1 MGKLFLCLIVSLSL
15 IPELVATTWYV
26 DATVGDDA
34 NVGSAQMSPFK
45 SIQKAIDVAAPND
58 MVRVNDGTYGP
69 IVSSNKCIRIESA
82 NGAKRTIIRA
92 AGSYLGGV
100 EERCATLSDINEIY
114 PILDGGGSDSTE
126 SRKTVLVGFCL
137 QGGEVGEWG
146 GGVFGGTLIDCV
158 IEECYGQVEGGGA
171 CGSSMTN
178 CVVRKCGSY
187 FGSGTF
193 YCDCTSCLIVDNS
206 AGPGAGTA
214 AFGGTLVNC
223 TIANNTYSQWS
234 RKDEWMSSVSQGY
247 DSGVAGLDWCDA
259 VNCIVYSNVAYCI
272 DHPEEGSWAADVASR
287 VTTKSC
293 WISKDPNFIDV
304 AHGDYRVLP
313 TSPCV
318 DNGATDV
325 DLTEKDVGGRPRIVN
340 GRVDI
345 GAYELQQNEVDG
357 RLVVEFD
364 LGGHATRVGGGEL
377 SQAVKYG
384 EKVVAPEFVAD
395 NGWLFIGWDMD
406 FSWLSIGCYKI
417 TALWLQVCTVTFD
430 LGDHCHRTGGG
441 ELVQVCTNNCAVYPP
456 EVGVDEGW
464 IFVDWNWPTPSAC
477 EDATITPDCRK
488 LADNVEVLSG
498 SVKTSRT
505 LSADMT
511 YVVKGTVSVLSTVQL
526 EIPVGTVVK
535 FMPNSSLMVLNG
547 ATCLA
552 KGVVFTHV
560 ADDTVGG
567 DTLLDGNAMQP
578 EQDKYWVKGVTDDD
592 TTEYR
597 YFTKPTVTLSGTIV
611 KDEAWSGHQ
620 VYHVTGNLT
629 IQNGV
634 TLTVDPGAI
643 VKFDAG
649 RSLTVSSGGTLNAI
663 GTRAQ
668 PIVFTSIKDDDW
680 GGDTNGDGDATKA
693 AAGDWA
699 RIYAGG
705 TVNMTF
711 CRVANCNNNGDNGA
725 IHGTGGKVTLN
736 NCLLERSV
744 YELVR
749 MNSGSFVAYNCIFR
763 DASMGF
769 GYFGGSGTKCYNCVI
784 ADVSEGVRAS
794 NKYFYNCIFYR
805 VLNFGSAGNSYNCCF
820 YNPPDYVNSAQ
831 SFSSVG
837 RNGNF
842 WADPKFK
849 DPANGDFSLQDGS
862 PCIDAGNGSYAP
874 ATDYYGQTRQ
884 TVDAETAKGTKA
896 ANGNYP
902 DIGIYEVMP
911 GDVKADVDLTV
922 TSVTAPATMRVGDE
936 VTVSWTVKNA
946 GTAYAAGLWRDKAE
960 IVCVNGTVVELGET
974 TVSASLA
981 PGAEQGFSAKWTVPS
996 AQTGSVRVRVT
1007 TNAERDIFE
1016 GTLVANNAC
1025 LATDETEL
1033 SLPQCDIPADGSS
1046 ATLAVSGRAAASY
1059 ALGTDFAAGGFLVVR
1074 SSGKIVARTGNGQV
1088 PTADTYY
1095 GASIK
1100 VTDDTWLVSVPE
1112 GGQAY
1117 LVIENEGEATADVE
1131 IAYQKGEFALYDTGE
1146 SVTYTKGFGNDLVL
1160 TVYGNGFAG
1169 GGGHGVTALPGE
1181 MSVALV
1187 GAGTVI
1193 EAADVTVSGNGTV
1206 ANVTFAESSCLAGDY
1221 HLRLAKSG
1229 QTIVQDGNPI
1239 TIKNR
1244 ATGILPKPAELEYSL
1259 EMLSTVR
1266 QGREYM
1272 GYIVY
1277 GNKGKGAGTAPYLR
1291 VTASNGS
1298 QVRFSQSDA
1307 WSTELELMGISQT
1320 YPASQVKAG
1329 ESVKVPFYYMTSG
1342 TSAEVKLGVATA
1354 ADGDFPWETNGR
1366 YMRPSW
1372 ASDEFW
1378 ELAFAILKANVGTTW
1393 GDWIKRMR
1401 YNSDYMMKLG
1411 KPTYRLE
1418 PLWQLEVN
1426 EALGVDHAVSTLAG
1440 GTDLARS
1447 GRGMGLALRRSYG
1460 AAFYS
1465 RFKRGLFGYG
1475 WSDNYSVW
1483 AELQDSGATLAIHS
1497 GDGSTYRFYKTNG
1510 VWTPE
1515 DARDKTKVNE
1525 TSDEY
1530 VLTYRSGTVQRIGK
1544 SNMHVASIADNQGN
1558 EIAFTYFGKF
1568 VVGGGVGANIHHKL
1582 VHVEHTDGQALD
1594 FAYDDEGRIVSATDD
1609 QGRTVS
1615 YAYDGDLLV
1624 AVTAFN
1630 GLVTRYSYYPAD
1642 GTPTS
1647 RALRQI
1653 VYPDGNTKDFTYDA
1667 AGRVATSA
1675 VNGNLMMTEIVRGEF
1690 GSYKTIA
1697 PNGGVSSVS
1706 VGAAGEVLETVNALG
1721 QKVTR
1726 TYTDDTLLESMVG
1739 PTGKRSKI
1747 AYDADGN
1754 AVKATDAAGASTTFA
1769 YTSDFGSLAKVTD
1782 ARGNSFNYG
1791 YDKLGRSEQIGYADN
1806 SMERIEYS
1814 DRGDITNSVN
1824 RRGQSVAYTYDRE
1837 GNVLSEV
1844 WETGRTL
1851 TWEYDAKG
1859 NCTRATD
1866 SETGAVTM
1874 EYDANERLS
1883 RIAYPNGHG
1892 FTYAYD
1898 AFGHVTAR
1906 TSFDGFAQK
1915 YEYDALGRLAK
1926 LTDGDGNPFLENVY
1940 DETTGQLWLMKYG
1953 NGTIVSNSYDILGR
1967 TIGIYHLVGSAP
1979 RADRTS
1985 DATPVGSAP
1994 RADRLAFFEY
2004 AYDAEGRRI
2013 SQTTAEG
2020 VERYTYDT
2028 AGQLTDV
2035 TYPDGTEEH
2044 FRYDAVGNRLSAN
2057 GDTYEVNNLNQYTSV
2072 GSAPRADRTSFEYD
2086 LDGNMTKRIDSTG
2099 TTEYFYDLQN
2109 RLVAV
2114 SNETADIRW
2123 ACVYDVFGNR
2133 VKVIDHGTVT
2143 EKVFVQGALPSV
2155 AEEYS
2160 GTTLKKR
2167 KIGMGS
2173 TSFAAIEG
2181 GNVSYSH
2188 EDGRMSTCVVSDA
2201 DGKVKSTCAVKAFG
2215 EARVGNA
2222 HNFVDMLGVEYDDA
2236 TGLYFMRNRYYD
2248 AGLGRFVQVDP
2259 ISIYGGLVN
2268 LYCYCSND
2276 AVSYSDFDG
2285 MEAQPSSSQY
2295 LKVIDCQEIQPRG
2308 HPSAPPKSPMNPG
2321 KIVKISTISSAGA
2334 VGASEAAGGGTAV
2347 AGGVGAGGTIVLGTG
2362 AFVGSFYGTIWIKG
2376 FSSGVFGYECS
2387 DTNVHFA
2394 GIDKV
2399 SAAGQSTGAGLRQKF
2414 TGQSGGRGGPPDCE
2428 KNPEDPRCPKN
2439 PFQGINLEHNG
2450 HPTESTGQNL
2460 FISW

>member
-1 MGKLFLCLIVSLSL
+1 MK
-15 IPELVATTWYV
+15 
-26 DATVGDDA
+26 
-34 NVGSAQMSPFK
+34 
-45 SIQKAIDVAAPND
+45 
-58 MVRVNDGTYGP
+58 
-69 IVSSNKCIRIESA
+69 
-82 NGAKRTIIRA
+82 
-92 AGSYLGGV
+92 
-100 EERCATLSDINEIY
+100 
-114 PILDGGGSDSTE
+114 
-126 SRKTVLVGFCL
+126 
-137 QGGEVGEWG
+137 
-146 GGVFGGTLIDCV
+146 
-158 IEECYGQVEGGGA
+158 
-171 CGSSMTN
+171 
-178 CVVRKCGSY
+178 
-187 FGSGTF
+187 
-193 YCDCTSCLIVDNS
+193 
-206 AGPGAGTA
+206 
-214 AFGGTLVNC
+214 
-223 TIANNTYSQWS
+223 
-234 RKDEWMSSVSQGY
+234 
-247 DSGVAGLDWCDA
+247 
-259 VNCIVYSNVAYCI
+259 
-272 DHPEEGSWAADVASR
+272 
-287 VTTKSC
+287 
-293 WISKDPNFIDV
+293 
-304 AHGDYRVLP
+304 
-313 TSPCV
+313 
-318 DNGATDV
+318 
-325 DLTEKDVGGRPRIVN
+325 
-340 GRVDI
+340 
-345 GAYELQQNEVDG
+345 
-357 RLVVEFD
+357 
-364 LGGHATRVGGGEL
+364 
-377 SQAVKYG
+377 
-384 EKVVAPEFVAD
+384 
-395 NGWLFIGWDMD
+395 
-406 FSWLSIGCYKI
+406 
-417 TALWLQVCTVTFD
+417 
-430 LGDHCHRTGGG
+430 
-441 ELVQVCTNNCAVYPP
+441 
-456 EVGVDEGW
+456 
-464 IFVDWNWPTPSAC
+464 
-477 EDATITPDCRK
+477 
-488 LADNVEVLSG
+488 
-498 SVKTSRT
+498 
-505 LSADMT
+505 
-511 YVVKGTVSVLSTVQL
+511 
-526 EIPVGTVVK
+526 
-535 FMPNSSLMVLNG
+535 
-547 ATCLA
+547 
-552 KGVVFTHV
+552 
-560 ADDTVGG
+560 
-567 DTLLDGNAMQP
+567 
-578 EQDKYWVKGVTDDD
+578 
-592 TTEYR
+592 
-597 YFTKPTVTLSGTIV
+597 
-611 KDEAWSGHQ
+611 
-620 VYHVTGNLT
+620 
-629 IQNGV
+629 
-634 TLTVDPGAI
+634 
-643 VKFDAG
+643 
-649 RSLTVSSGGTLNAI
+649 
-663 GTRAQ
+663 
-668 PIVFTSIKDDDW
+668 
-680 GGDTNGDGDATKA
+680 
-693 AAGDWA
+693 
-699 RIYAGG
+699 
-705 TVNMTF
+705 
-711 CRVANCNNNGDNGA
+711 
-725 IHGTGGKVTLN
+725 
-736 NCLLERSV
+736 
-744 YELVR
+744 
-749 MNSGSFVAYNCIFR
+749 
-763 DASMGF
+763 
-769 GYFGGSGTKCYNCVI
+769 
-784 ADVSEGVRAS
+784 
-794 NKYFYNCIFYR
+794 
-805 VLNFGSAGNSYNCCF
+805 NCCF
-820 YNPPDYVNSAQ
+820 YNPEGYSKRSCTKDGIDGCLY
-831 SFSSVG
+831 
-837 RNGNF
+837 
-842 WADPKFK
+842 ADPRFSN
-849 DPANGDFSLQDGS
+849 PAYPDEEGWRIDIGS
-862 PCIDAGNGSYAP
+862 PCIDAGNGSYAS

-884 TVDAETAKGTKA
+884 TIDAATAKGTKA

-922 TSVTAPATMRVGDE
+922 TLVTAPATMRVGDE
-936 VTVSWTVKNA
+936 VIVSWTVKNE
-946 GTAYAAGLWRDKAE
+946 GTAYAAGSWRDKAE
-960 IVCVNGTVVELGET
+960 IVCANGTVIGLGET

-1025 LATDETEL
+1025 LATDGTEL
-1033 SLPQCDIPADGSS
+1033 SLPQCEIPADGSS
-1046 ATLAVSGRAAASY
+1046 ATLAVPGSGVVSY
-1059 ALGTDFAAGGFLVVR
+1059 ALGTDFAAGGYLVMR
-1074 SSGKIVARTGNGQV
+1074 TEGKVVVRTGNGQV

-1095 GASIK
+1095 GAPIK
-1100 VTDDTWLVSVPE
+1100 VADDTWLVSVPE

-1117 LVIENEGEATADVE
+1117 LAVENEGEATADVE

-1146 SVTYTKGFGNDLVL
+1146 SVTYTKGFGNDFVL

-1187 GAGTVI
+1187 GAGNVI
-1193 EAADVTVSGNGTV
+1193 GAADVTVSGNGTV

-1221 HLRLAKSG
+1221 HLRLVKSG
-1229 QTIVQDGNPI
+1229 QTIVQEGNPI
-1239 TIKNR
+1239 TIRDR

-1277 GNKGKGAGTAPYLR
+1277 GNKGKGVGTAPYLR

-1320 YPASQVKAG
+1320 YPASQIKAG

-1401 YNSDYMMKLG
+1401 HNSDYMMKLG

-1447 GRGMGLALRRSYG
+1447 GRGMGLALSRSYG

-1465 RFKRGLFGYG
+1465 RFKKGLFGYG

-1483 AELQDSGATLAIHS
+1483 AELQDSGSTLAIHS

-1510 VWTPE
+1510 AWAPE
-1515 DARDKTKVNE
+1515 DARDKTKVTE

-1530 VLTYRSGTVQRIGK
+1530 VLTYRSGMVQRIGK
-1544 SNMHVASIADNQGN
+1544 SNMRVTSIADNQGN
-1558 EIAFTYFGKF
+1558 GIAFTY
-1568 VVGGGVGANIHHKL
+1568 VDGGHGVTAL
-1582 VHVEHTDGQALD
+1582 PVRVEHTDGQALT
-1594 FAYDDEGRIVSATDD
+1594 FAYDGDKLVSATDD

-1630 GLVTRYSYYPAD
+1630 GLVTRYGYYPAD

-1721 QKVTR
+1721 QKVAR
-1726 TYTDDTLLESMVG
+1726 TYTGNTLLESMVG

-1769 YTSDFGSLAKVTD
+1769 YTSDYGSLAKVTD

-1791 YDKLGRSEQIGYADN
+1791 YDKFGRSEQIGYADN

-1859 NCTRATD
+1859 NCTKATD

-1898 AFGHVTAR
+1898 AFGRVTAR

-1926 LTDGDGNPFLENVY
+1926 LTDGDGNLFLENVY

-1985 DATPVGSAP
+1985 DATQVGSAP

-2013 SQTTAEG
+2013 TQTTAEG

-2028 AGQLTDV
+2028 VGQLTDV

-2044 FRYDAVGNRLSAN
+2044 FRYDAVGNRVTAN

-2133 VKVIDHGTVT
+2133 VKVIDHGMVT
-2143 EKVFVQGALPSV
+2143 EKVFVQGSLQSV

-2160 GTTLKKR
+2160 GSTLKKR

-2173 TSFAAIEG
+2173 TTYVAIEG

-2215 EARVGNA
+2215 EARVGDA

-2259 ISIYGGLVN
+2259 IGLAAGDVDIYGYCKNAPEQCVDPSGLTYFDIICKKMSEWFYNRKNPCLDPKYAQEHPNECRPKNGSKGSQFMFGKYNQGSHQVN
-2268 LYCYCSND
+2268 LPGGGKSGDNEIGLAFHPVDYVRDNFHP
-2276 AVSYSDFDG
+2276 VDF
-2285 MEAQPSSSQY
+2285 AQ
-2295 LKVIDCQEIQPRG
+2295 D
-2308 HPSAPPKSPMNPG
+2308 HPYVTGA
-2321 KIVKISTISSAGA
+2321 IVAGA
-2334 VGASEAAGGGTAV
+2334 VIVLLPEETTAAI
-2347 AGGVGAGGTIVLGTG
+2347 VGAIGYAGMML
-2362 AFVGSFYGTIWIKG
+2362 
-2376 FSSGVFGYECS
+2376 FGQLATVY
-2387 DTNVHFA
+2387 
-2394 GIDKV
+2394 
-2399 SAAGQSTGAGLRQKF
+2399 
-2414 TGQSGGRGGPPDCE
+2414 
-2428 KNPEDPRCPKN
+2428 
-2439 PFQGINLEHNG
+2439 
-2450 HPTESTGQNL
+2450 
-2460 FISW
+2460 

>member
-1 MGKLFLCLIVSLSL
+1 MNKGTCIVLAFFGVGHVFAQSLFPYVECSGSLS
-15 IPELVATTWYV
+15 ENTTWKADVRRLISSDLRVEKGGVLLIDAGTKIKFNREVSIIVEPGGRLVVKGTRANPVVFTSIADDTV
-26 DATVGDDA
+26 DGDWNGDADLSRPQPGDWRGIVNSGETSLVGAKIAYAAIDNEFDNESAAVFSNRGYLEMLSCIVEYSRYGGVSIWGGVGRIENCVFHDCEVGVCGFAGTVKCRNSVIAYCNFGYIDRPYTSSGEFYNTIFFGCGAGWCDTGELTMS
-34 NVGSAQMSPFK
+34 NSAPREVVSPEFGVNAK
-45 SIQKAIDVAAPND
+45 LEHCCFFNPSGYLLQECEITGKRGCLFEDPLFSDPESFDFRIQKN
-58 MVRVNDGTYGP
+58 
-69 IVSSNKCIRIESA
+69 
-82 NGAKRTIIRA
+82 
-92 AGSYLGGV
+92 
-100 EERCATLSDINEIY
+100 
-114 PILDGGGSDSTE
+114 
-126 SRKTVLVGFCL
+126 
-137 QGGEVGEWG
+137 
-146 GGVFGGTLIDCV
+146 
-158 IEECYGQVEGGGA
+158 
-171 CGSSMTN
+171 
-178 CVVRKCGSY
+178 
-187 FGSGTF
+187 
-193 YCDCTSCLIVDNS
+193 
-206 AGPGAGTA
+206 
-214 AFGGTLVNC
+214 
-223 TIANNTYSQWS
+223 
-234 RKDEWMSSVSQGY
+234 
-247 DSGVAGLDWCDA
+247 
-259 VNCIVYSNVAYCI
+259 
-272 DHPEEGSWAADVASR
+272 
-287 VTTKSC
+287 
-293 WISKDPNFIDV
+293 
-304 AHGDYRVLP
+304 
-313 TSPCV
+313 SPCV
-318 DNGATDV
+318 D
-325 DLTEKDVGGRPRIVN
+325 
-340 GRVDI
+340 
-345 GAYELQQNEVDG
+345 
-357 RLVVEFD
+357 
-364 LGGHATRVGGGEL
+364 
-377 SQAVKYG
+377 
-384 EKVVAPEFVAD
+384 
-395 NGWLFIGWDMD
+395 
-406 FSWLSIGCYKI
+406 
-417 TALWLQVCTVTFD
+417 
-430 LGDHCHRTGGG
+430 
-441 ELVQVCTNNCAVYPP
+441 
-456 EVGVDEGW
+456 
-464 IFVDWNWPTPSAC
+464 
-477 EDATITPDCRK
+477 
-488 LADNVEVLSG
+488 
-498 SVKTSRT
+498 
-505 LSADMT
+505 
-511 YVVKGTVSVLSTVQL
+511 
-526 EIPVGTVVK
+526 
-535 FMPNSSLMVLNG
+535 
-547 ATCLA
+547 
-552 KGVVFTHV
+552 
-560 ADDTVGG
+560 
-567 DTLLDGNAMQP
+567 
-578 EQDKYWVKGVTDDD
+578 
-592 TTEYR
+592 
-597 YFTKPTVTLSGTIV
+597 
-611 KDEAWSGHQ
+611 
-620 VYHVTGNLT
+620 
-629 IQNGV
+629 
-634 TLTVDPGAI
+634 
-643 VKFDAG
+643 AG
-649 RSLTVSSGGTLNAI
+649 RGE
-663 GTRAQ
+663 
-668 PIVFTSIKDDDW
+668 
-680 GGDTNGDGDATKA
+680 
-693 AAGDWA
+693 
-699 RIYAGG
+699 
-705 TVNMTF
+705 M
-711 CRVANCNNNGDNGA
+711 
-725 IHGTGGKVTLN
+725 
-736 NCLLERSV
+736 
-744 YELVR
+744 
-749 MNSGSFVAYNCIFR
+749 
-763 DASMGF
+763 
-769 GYFGGSGTKCYNCVI
+769 
-784 ADVSEGVRAS
+784 
-794 NKYFYNCIFYR
+794 
-805 VLNFGSAGNSYNCCF
+805 
-820 YNPPDYVNSAQ
+820 
-831 SFSSVG
+831 
-837 RNGNF
+837 
-842 WADPKFK
+842 
-849 DPANGDFSLQDGS
+849 
-862 PCIDAGNGSYAP
+862 AP

-922 TSVTAPATMRVGDE
+922 TSVTSPATMTVGDE

-946 GTAYAAGLWRDKAE
+946 GTAYATGSWRDKAE
-960 IVCVNGTVVELGET
+960 IVCANGTVVGLGEM

-1025 LATDETEL
+1025 LATDGTEL

-1046 ATLAVSGRAAASY
+1046 ATLAVPGNGVVSY
-1059 ALGTDFAAGGFLVVR
+1059 ALGADFAAGGFLVVR

-1095 GASIK
+1095 GAPIK
-1100 VTDDTWLVSVPE
+1100 VADDTWLVSVPE

-1117 LVIENEGEATADVE
+1117 LAIENEGEATADVE
-1131 IAYQKGEFALYDTGE
+1131 IAYQEGAFALYDTGE
-1146 SVTYTKGFGNDLVL
+1146 TVTYTKGYGNDLVL
-1160 TVYGNGFAG
+1160 TVYGNGFAD

-1229 QTIVQDGNPI
+1229 QTIVQEGNPI
-1239 TIKNR
+1239 TIRDR

-1277 GNKGKGAGTAPYLR
+1277 GNKGKGVGTAPYLR

-1378 ELAFAILKANVGTTW
+1378 GLAFAILKANVGTTW

-1401 YNSDYMMKLG
+1401 HNSDYMMKLG

-1726 TYTDDTLLESMVG
+1726 MYTDDTLLESMVG

-1782 ARGNSFNYG
+1782 ARGNGFNYG

-1859 NCTRATD
+1859 NCTKATD

-1874 EYDANERLS
+1874 EYDANERLT

-1898 AFGHVTAR
+1898 ALGRVTAR

-1994 RADRLAFFEY
+1994 RADRLAYFEY

-2028 AGQLTDV
+2028 VGQLTDV

-2044 FRYDAVGNRLSAN
+2044 FRYDAVGNRLTAN
-2057 GDTYEVNNLNQYTSV
+2057 GDIYEVNNLNQYTSVRSARGADPTPDTLV

-2086 LDGNMTKRIDSTG
+2086 LDGNLTKRIDSTG

-2114 SNETADIRW
+2114 TNETADIRW

-2143 EKVFVQGALPSV
+2143 EKVFVQGSLPSV

-2160 GTTLKKR
+2160 GATLKKR

-2173 TSFAAIEG
+2173 TTYAAIEG

-2259 ISIYGGLVN
+2259 IGVSAGDVNRYRYCENIPMLQVDPSGLASFDLICNQLRMYFENRDRKGNNSSLNHKNEDEDNNKRGGGGGGGNGENYKKPTYEGAKGQSIFTNRLKYTLDKGREI
-2268 LYCYCSND
+2268 SNNAVD
-2276 AVSYSDFDG
+2276 YALDHPVQVVAIAVSL
-2285 MEAQPSSSQY
+2285 Y
-2295 LKVIDCQEIQPRG
+2295 LFKK
-2308 HPSAPPKSPMNPG
+2308 APLRIP
-2321 KIVKISTISSAGA
+2321 
-2334 VGASEAAGGGTAV
+2334 
-2347 AGGVGAGGTIVLGTG
+2347 VLR
-2362 AFVGSFYGTIWIKG
+2362 YI
-2376 FSSGVFGYECS
+2376 Y
-2387 DTNVHFA
+2387 
-2394 GIDKV
+2394 
-2399 SAAGQSTGAGLRQKF
+2399 
-2414 TGQSGGRGGPPDCE
+2414 
-2428 KNPEDPRCPKN
+2428 
-2439 PFQGINLEHNG
+2439 
-2450 HPTESTGQNL
+2450 
-2460 FISW
+2460 